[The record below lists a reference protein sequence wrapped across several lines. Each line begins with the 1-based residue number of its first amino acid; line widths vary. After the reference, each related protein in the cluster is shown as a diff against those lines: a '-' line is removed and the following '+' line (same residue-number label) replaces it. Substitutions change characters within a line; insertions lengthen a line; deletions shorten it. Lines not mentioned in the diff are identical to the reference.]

1 MFLAKQRGQVS
12 LGSREA
18 NWELD
23 GGGKARRCSGGEGY
37 WQRKGGAGREDWG
50 PHPGACPGHLS
61 GFKWQGV
68 GRTGTAVVGLGP
80 CSLLSSQSLRMPDAV
95 QPWRDLSAAPPTP
108 YCTPRTLYSPGDAVL
123 VGGDPL
129 LLLSPPRS
137 VPSARCIVMTVFAQP
152 VPITSLLHSPAP
164 ATWPVPFWQL
174 AHNREGHRL
183 GRCLP
188 GRTWDT

>member
-1 MFLAKQRGQVS
+1 MA
-12 LGSREA
+12 
-18 NWELD
+18 
-23 GGGKARRCSGGEGY
+23 GGGEDRDSGCWAGTLFLTVFPELED
-37 WQRKGGAGREDWG
+37 AGRSAGLERSVC
-50 PHPGACPGHLS
+50 CPSYSVLH
-61 GFKWQGV
+61 
-68 GRTGTAVVGLGP
+68 
-80 CSLLSSQSLRMPDAV
+80 
-95 QPWRDLSAAPPTP
+95 
-108 YCTPRTLYSPGDAVL
+108 PRTLYSPGDAVL

>member
-18 NWELD
+18 NWEVD

-95 QPWRDLSAAPPTP
+95 QAWRDLSAAPPTP
-108 YCTPRTLYSPGDAVL
+108 YCTPGRCTPPVTQSWLEETLSCSSLRSQRPQRPMHCDDRLCSAGAHHFTPSFTCTCYLAGA
-123 VGGDPL
+123 L
-129 LLLSPPRS
+129 L
-137 VPSARCIVMTVFAQP
+137 AAGAQP
-152 VPITSLLHSPAP
+152 
-164 ATWPVPFWQL
+164 
-174 AHNREGHRL
+174 
-183 GRCLP
+183 
-188 GRTWDT
+188 